1 MANRKQSWWWE
12 RIGCQLALRIQQWP
26 LSFSF
31 FVKSAYTRGRKSS
44 EDRFVP
50 ELNLNWKYISS
61 AGETLQILKLLS
73 GNWFMYPSRFQGF
86 FLLLWNSR
94 QKNTRWK
101 VRNLIFLKKD
111 STSWKSES
119 IKCSPS
125 KQGGP
130 FYQPG
135 CSHRKKYQM
144 KSYKPSIPR
153 KRQQFSY

>member
-31 FVKSAYTRGRKSS
+31 FVKSAYSKVERAQRTDLSQNLISTGNIFPPPVKHSKSS
-44 EDRFVP
+44 NCFLGIDSC
-50 ELNLNWKYISS
+50 IQ
-61 AGETLQILKLLS
+61 AG
-73 GNWFMYPSRFQGF
+73 FRAF
-86 FLLLWNSR
+86 FFFYEIPAK
-94 QKNTRWK
+94 KNTRWK

-130 FYQPG
+130 G